1 MLAKNPA
8 GFNQLLSFLQNIPDK
23 FVLVLCLNDRGADG
37 TDISW
42 IWDANFEELCN
53 LAGTLEKVIVSGDRA
68 GYFGN
73 GTDMFGIY
81 IINGLLSFITC
92 GIYYPW
98 AICRMNRYIYSNVH
112 IIRRGYSTCCSERIG
127 TDANRGRPKSV
138 SLSVKQMVF
147 T

>member
-1 MLAKNPA
+1 MTIREYTEYSEEEIA
-8 GFNQLLSFLQNIPDK
+8 GLYTDVGWKAYTDDLEALQKGYEHSLLCGFLTMITCGIAYPWASVPLLK
-23 FVLVLCLNDRGADG
+23 WEYGGSV
-37 TDISW
+37 
-42 IWDANFEELCN
+42 
-53 LAGTLEKVIVSGDRA
+53 VSGDRA

-112 IIRRGYSTCCSERIG
+112 IIRRG
-127 TDANRGRPKSV
+127 
-138 SLSVKQMVF
+138 
-147 T
+147 